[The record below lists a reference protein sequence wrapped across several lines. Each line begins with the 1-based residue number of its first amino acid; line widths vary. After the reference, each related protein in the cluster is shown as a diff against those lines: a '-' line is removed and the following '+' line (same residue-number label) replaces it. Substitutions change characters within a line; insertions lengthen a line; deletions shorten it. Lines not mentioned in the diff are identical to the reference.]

1 MRRLNPALAL
11 VLALSP
17 VLGFGQTAKAEPAN
31 SQEVIFR
38 RFMTGEVYAL
48 DSAGRLQ
55 KLLEKTDIAA
65 LSPDG
70 QYIAYW
76 RTDRHDVHL
85 FSFRDKSDRV
95 LENQPGGAIRDM
107 IWTADS
113 TFVAYLGTM
122 TPRGLHLI
130 EVRNGAQRVL
140 PFSYPIFGAAADG
153 AHLLA
158 IHETKLEKLAI
169 ADGRTQ
175 VLLDLGK
182 VLWNASELENGSLL
196 GVLTTHEDPP
206 EATDEEPNCQG
217 PTIELMV
224 FRQGKPTA
232 IPYPAGF
239 DSVLDFEFAP
249 DGQSVAVSF
258 GAAAC
263 DYPGDV
269 ARVYVVRLSDLKMEA
284 ASAANRL
291 GVKVKWAPDGR
302 SLTFSDYTAGSDSP
316 LYQYELASH
325 KLTRLTN
332 PGNDGPDE
340 VLGWRQH

>member
-1 MRRLNPALAL
+1 MRHLNPALAL
-11 VLALSP
+11 VLVLSP
-17 VLGFGQTAKAEPAN
+17 MLGFGQNAKAEPAN

-76 RTDRHDVHL
+76 RTDRHEVHL

-95 LENQPGGAIRDM
+95 LENLPGGAIRDM

-113 TFVAYLGTM
+113 TSVAYLGTM
-122 TPRGLHLI
+122 TARGLHLI
-130 EVRNGAQRVL
+130 EICNGAQRAL
-140 PFSYPIFGAAADG
+140 PVSYPIIGAAADG

-158 IHETKLEKLAI
+158 IHDTKLEKLAI
-169 ADGRTQ
+169 ADGRAQ

-196 GVLTTHEDPP
+196 GVLMTHDDPP
-206 EATDEEPNCQG
+206 EATDEDPNCQG

-249 DGQSVAVSF
+249 DGQ
-258 GAAAC
+258 
-263 DYPGDV
+263 
-269 ARVYVVRLSDLKMEA
+269 
-284 ASAANRL
+284 
-291 GVKVKWAPDGR
+291 
-302 SLTFSDYTAGSDSP
+302 
-316 LYQYELASH
+316 
-325 KLTRLTN
+325 
-332 PGNDGPDE
+332 
-340 VLGWRQH
+340 